1 MAFSNSCLPF
11 ASIVHMYYT
20 SACFCLSMCE
30 CACVFDALLP
40 GERTHSA
47 DKHTHTHRQT
57 AKPHA
62 FFQSETEVH
71 KRKCRQIQYVWAWHG
86 GSAATVCAQ
95 NVTQWQRRQRRW
107 RQQRHRRLQH
117 NQTNFDAG
125 WGSTGPT
132 NIHMY
137 AHTYA
142 HVLVCAHIYNEIQNL
157 HLPDVGCCCYCC
169 FSKCCKFCWCS
180 CSWRFEVVFVV
191 AKNMFHL
198 KQKTTTTLCFCFSCA
213 IASAYTHT
221 EKRSYSTHA
230 HAYMY
235 IHTYVCI

>member
-1 MAFSNSCLPF
+1 M
-11 ASIVHMYYT
+11 
-20 SACFCLSMCE
+20 
-30 CACVFDALLP
+30 FDALLP
-40 GERTHSA
+40 GEHTA
-47 DKHTHTHRQT
+47 DKYTHTHRQT

-132 NIHMY
+132 NICM
-137 AHTYA
+137 HT
-142 HVLVCAHIYNEIQNL
+142 HICTHTCVHIYTTKYKTYICL
-157 HLPDVGCCCYCC
+157 MLV
-169 FSKCCKFCWCS
+169 
-180 CSWRFEVVFVV
+180 VV
-191 AKNMFHL
+191 AVIVAFQNVVNFVDAVAVGVSKLFLLSL
-198 KQKTTTTLCFCFSCA
+198 KTCFTWSKRRRRRS
-213 IASAYTHT
+213 ASASPALLLLLTHT
-221 EKRSYSTHA
+221 ERSAHTAHTHT
-230 HAYMY
+230 HICIYIRMYAYKIAFAYFLFGILLLLMLLLKTFFFFFKY
-235 IHTYVCI
+235 T